1 MLWTRLCIAYDH
13 SHHPPQ
19 IAISVDTDAL
29 TATVQIYLNLPIV
42 GLLLSQA
49 MGALK
54 LNSNIEVDFNVAPG
68 GLVSGIA
75 GIKVDTNNDVLVFWD
90 FIYLGVRQRA
100 PMLSSTSEFWVLH
113 LRLHFC
119 GMASI
124 GREWGHRLFG
134 ISKIISCSRT
144 IGCS

>member
-68 GLVSGIA
+68 VGYRRYQG
-75 GIKVDTNNDVLVFWD
+75 GYKQRCPRVL
-90 FIYLGVRQRA
+90 G
-100 PMLSSTSEFWVLH
+100 LH
-113 LRLHFC
+113 LSWSETKGSHVVFH
-119 GMASI
+119 I
-124 GREWGHRLFG
+124 
-134 ISKIISCSRT
+134 
-144 IGCS
+144 